1 MTTVFERC
9 KTTPTTETTFV
20 YDSWNLIH
28 EAVAI
33 ISGAT
38 TNITEIQ
45 YFWGTDI
52 SETLQGAGNAPVVEN
67 DQVGRMSKA
76 NEPRSGRKSPRAG
89 GLLATSVNGQFYFPA
104 YDNIGNITRYLDANG
119 NIVAQYTYDAFGN
132 ALSMSGPLVDFFRH
146 RFSTKYFDDEIG
158 LYYFGYR
165 FYSPAL
171 MRWLN
176 RDLIGED
183 GGTMLYGMCANNP
196 IAGFDA
202 FGLYELTLI
211 SDKTTAGDALMW
223 FLHGNAGNTIRSDIH
238 SQKELLEVIAQ
249 ENFRHGSMV
258 TVLNVSGHGLAL
270 GSGISFAN
278 ETEFDI
284 GTSYEKLKPF
294 LAPNSTIKIWS
305 CDAASTY
312 KKCSN
317 LRNAAEAL
325 DAAIYANTGS
335 VMSGPDGNAI
345 TRATHRIVA
354 WIMKANT
361 GEWKRFTPLPKI
373 HAKGF
378 MPGPQAFR
386 ITKEERKF
394 ND

>member
-1 MTTVFERC
+1 
-9 KTTPTTETTFV
+9 
-20 YDSWNLIH
+20 
-28 EAVAI
+28 
-33 ISGAT
+33 
-38 TNITEIQ
+38 
-45 YFWGTDI
+45 
-52 SETLQGAGNAPVVEN
+52 
-67 DQVGRMSKA
+67 
-76 NEPRSGRKSPRAG
+76 
-89 GLLATSVNGQFYFPA
+89 
-104 YDNIGNITRYLDANG
+104 
-119 NIVAQYTYDAFGN
+119 
-132 ALSMSGPLVDFFRH
+132 
-146 RFSTKYFDDEIG
+146 
-158 LYYFGYR
+158 
-165 FYSPAL
+165 
-171 MRWLN
+171 
-176 RDLIGED
+176 
-183 GGTMLYGMCANNP
+183 MLYGMCANNP

-223 FLHGNAGNTIRSDIH
+223 FLHGNVGNTIRSDIH

-278 ETEFDI
+278 ETGFDI

-294 LAPNSTIKIWS
+294 LAPNATIKIWS

-325 DAAIYANTGS
+325 DVAIYANTGS

-345 TRATHRIVA
+345 TRATHRIAA

-373 HAKGF
+373 HARGF
-378 MPGPQAFR
+378 RPGPQAFR
-386 ITKEERKF
+386 ITKEERKLS
-394 ND
+394 D

>member
-1 MTTVFERC
+1 MSENLKNPVVLDAAFLLKCLSMTTTC
-9 KTTPTTETTFV
+9 
-20 YDSWNLIH
+20 
-28 EAVAI
+28 
-33 ISGAT
+33 
-38 TNITEIQ
+38 
-45 YFWGTDI
+45 
-52 SETLQGAGNAPVVEN
+52 TLA
-67 DQVGRMSKA
+67 S
-76 NEPRSGRKSPRAG
+76 
-89 GLLATSVNGQFYFPA
+89 L
-104 YDNIGNITRYLDANG
+104 
-119 NIVAQYTYDAFGN
+119 
-132 ALSMSGPLVDFFRH
+132 
-146 RFSTKYFDDEIG
+146 
-158 LYYFGYR
+158 
-165 FYSPAL
+165 
-171 MRWLN
+171 
-176 RDLIGED
+176 
-183 GGTMLYGMCANNP
+183 
-196 IAGFDA
+196 
-202 FGLYELTLI
+202 
-211 SDKTTAGDALMW
+211 
-223 FLHGNAGNTIRSDIH
+223 
-238 SQKELLEVIAQ
+238 
-249 ENFRHGSMV
+249 
-258 TVLNVSGHGLAL
+258 GLAFAAAAVFAAALRKGGVTRAAALRL

>member
-1 MTTVFERC
+1 
-9 KTTPTTETTFV
+9 
-20 YDSWNLIH
+20 
-28 EAVAI
+28 
-33 ISGAT
+33 
-38 TNITEIQ
+38 
-45 YFWGTDI
+45 
-52 SETLQGAGNAPVVEN
+52 
-67 DQVGRMSKA
+67 
-76 NEPRSGRKSPRAG
+76 
-89 GLLATSVNGQFYFPA
+89 
-104 YDNIGNITRYLDANG
+104 
-119 NIVAQYTYDAFGN
+119 
-132 ALSMSGPLVDFFRH
+132 
-146 RFSTKYFDDEIG
+146 
-158 LYYFGYR
+158 
-165 FYSPAL
+165 
-171 MRWLN
+171 
-176 RDLIGED
+176 
-183 GGTMLYGMCANNP
+183 
-196 IAGFDA
+196 
-202 FGLYELTLI
+202 
-211 SDKTTAGDALMW
+211 
-223 FLHGNAGNTIRSDIH
+223 
-238 SQKELLEVIAQ
+238 
-249 ENFRHGSMV
+249 MV